1 MATIGTEWT
10 KLVEY
15 TSTDT
20 YSITYRLYAKITATN
35 IGSNANTVQMKWTT
49 QKTSGGTG
57 VYDNDSTTPTV
68 TYVSSGTTTATWTGT
83 AFTIAKGSAVTET
96 DRTTSGSITITH
108 DSNGSYTKTWNWSL
122 SHVYEGGSKSGS
134 VSVTLPTIPRAST
147 FSLSSTSITT
157 IGTTTATI
165 TRADSSFAHKITTV
179 YSGTTYYLLGSAS
192 ATSTSTSASLSIP
205 AGLRNA
211 MRTNKATSVTLTLT
225 LTTYSGSTSIGT
237 STTQLTVSVP
247 TATITVS
254 PSSVACNSATTTWT
268 LSNVDTE
275 ACVYTVQRLYG
286 STVRYTDLTRG
297 TTTTKSSLANAN
309 FQANITTATSGT
321 VTAKVT
327 TYVGT
332 SSSYTQVGTS
342 TATYTVTI
350 PTGTYKP
357 SVANTSITRTGTAY
371 GSVAYLSGY
380 NGATIVFTTSITGN
394 SAITSREVS
403 VTPASVQYTTS
414 ISGNTV
420 TVNVGTLPSSA
431 SNYTVN
437 VVCTATD
444 GRGTSAS
451 ATRTFTA
458 TGYSKPTIKATIQRA
473 DASGNADAVGQY
485 ANISATATAPQS
497 SFKMANVTIRYNS
510 TSGTVVK
517 SQDGTTQS
525 LTASVTKYGGSYNIN
540 TEYTFYVIATDS
552 LGLQSTY
559 KLTLPTA
566 SVVFSRHKNGG
577 IGFGRIAQA
586 DEINSAYPI
595 LRVNS
600 TSAQNQIISGSST
613 SDKNNSVSAWA
624 LSGRI
629 YLVARG
635 TATDD
640 KALVSMNH
648 AGTTNDIIRVNQ
660 DNNISEIR
668 PIISNLTH
676 RNHYIIPNVYLDGAT
691 AGYYVICTIT
701 VTETYCDMPFDFKI
715 IKRGNQISNVMLRL
729 SSTNSGATHNVNVF
743 EADFHPNT
751 FYVNKSADNTFQII
765 CTKPAY
771 SSVCLADFQTGS
783 YNTDRCTIDFTTS
796 FLSALPDGAVQATRT
811 KFIASWADGA
821 TTADSANK
829 ASNVTVTD
837 TQPTAATGY
846 YINFGTA
853 TGGNLPMRAN
863 AGFIHRMKQGT
874 TSAEGYNGL
883 VLGRNVAKGSANNG
897 YGFIRLFGH
906 GTNYYSIY
914 PNDTTNT
921 SDITFYLS
929 NIGGTLAIRDA
940 TVTGTLKNG
949 SWVTVEYPTGYTKAN
964 CHVTGWDV
972 DYNGNYRTGDGLEN
986 SATTSRVLIS
996 LESDGIKVYTGS
1008 STYNGKTI
1016 RVFLSLNA

>member
-20 YSITYRLYAKITATN
+20 YSVTYRLYAKITATN
-35 IGSNANTVQMKWTT
+35 IGSNTNTVQMKWTT
-49 QKTSGGTG
+49 QKTSGGSG
-57 VYDNDSTTPTV
+57 VYDNTNTTPSV
-68 TYVSSGTTTATWTGT
+68 TYVSSGSTTATWTGT
-83 AFTIAKGSAVTET
+83 AFNIPQGSAVTET

-147 FSLSSTSITT
+147 FVLSSTSITT

-165 TRADSSFAHKITTV
+165 TRADSSFSHKISTV

-192 ATSTSTSASLSIP
+192 ATSSSTSASLSIP

-211 MRTNKATSVTLTLT
+211 MRTNKASSVTLTLT

-254 PSSVACNSATTTWT
+254 PSSVSCDDTSSWT
-268 LSNVDTE
+268 LANIDTE

-332 SSSYTQVGTS
+332 SSSYTQVGTN

-458 TGYSKPTIKATIQRA
+458 TGYSKPTINATIQRA
-473 DASGNADAVGQY
+473 DASGNADAIGQY
-485 ANISATATAPQS
+485 ANISATATAPQTA
-497 SFKMANVTIRYNS
+497 FKMANVTIRYNS

-525 LTASVTKYGGSYNIN
+525 ITASVTHYGGNYDIN
-540 TEYTFYVIATDS
+540 TEYTFYVVATDS

-577 IGFGRIAQA
+577 IGFGRIAK
-586 DEINSAYPI
+586 EGRVESAYNI
-595 LRVNS
+595 LAVYSTTATAGPQISIVSPAGTSTNGYQIGLHIGTGGANRGLYDFGVGDGSNSWIIYKNANNDTIVNS
-600 TSAQNQIISGSST
+600 NNYIRLASPTIVGSGFVLNNGAQYPMLGFRPTFISDSSPTVQVGRIYFNAGSST
-613 SDKNNSVSAWA
+613 G
-624 LSGRI
+624 L
-629 YLVARG
+629 
-635 TATDD
+635 
-640 KALVSMNH
+640 
-648 AGTTNDIIRVNQ
+648 TTPRFFFRV
-660 DNNISEIR
+660 
-668 PIISNLTH
+668 
-676 RNHYIIPNVYLDGAT
+676 Y
-691 AGYYVICTIT
+691 
-701 VTETYCDMPFDFKI
+701 
-715 IKRGNQISNVMLRL
+715 
-729 SSTNSGATHNVNVF
+729 
-743 EADFHPNT
+743 
-751 FYVNKSADNTFQII
+751 SADSTDT
-765 CTKPAY
+765 TKVVNHFEQYQLPGVTQDRDTDAY
-771 SSVCLADFQTGS
+771 YSILTTKYVVGESEGGTGQSSLANVTVG
-783 YNTDRCTIDFTTS
+783 N
-796 FLSALPDGAVQATRT
+796 
-811 KFIASWADGA
+811 
-821 TTADSANK
+821 
-829 ASNVTVTD
+829 ASNVTITN
-837 TQPTAATGY
+837 TQPTSATGY

-853 TGGNLPMRAN
+853 TSGNLPLRAN
-863 AGFIHRMKQGT
+863 EGFLYRMKQGT

-883 VLGRNVAKGSANNG
+883 VLGRNIASGSANNG
-897 YGFIRLFGH
+897 YGWLRLFGH
-906 GTNYYSIY
+906 GTHYYNIY
-914 PNDTTNT
+914 PNETTNT
-921 SDITFYLS
+921 SDFNLYIP
-929 NIGGTLAIRDA
+929 NKNGTIALDPVELYANGTGTTD
-940 TVTGTLKNG
+940 TVTLSETSANFKYLDIYYYSVPSASTSNKR
-949 SWVTVEYPTGYTKAN
+949 YGYTRVGYAN
-964 CHVTGWDV
+964 GKSVILTNTVYWS
-972 DYNGNYRTGDGLEN
+972 NTLEITHRSIAISGTSITNN
-986 SATTSRVLIS
+986 SNEQAQFKLTS
-996 LESDGIKVYTGS
+996 GS
-1008 STYNGKTI
+1008 SPTRSSTSSLIYII
-1016 RVFLSLNA
+1016 RVEGIR

>member
-20 YSITYRLYAKITATN
+20 YSVTYRLYAKITATN
-35 IGSNANTVQMKWTT
+35 IGSNTNTVQMKWTT

-83 AFTIAKGSAVTET
+83 AFNIPQGSAVTET

-211 MRTNKATSVTLTLT
+211 MRTNKASSVTLTLT

-268 LSNVDTE
+268 LANVDTE

-297 TTTTKSSLANAN
+297 TTTTKSSLANSN

-350 PTGTYKP
+350 PTDTYKP
-357 SVANTSITRTGTAY
+357 SVSNTSITRTGTAY
-371 GSVAYLSGY
+371 GSVGYLSGY

-473 DASGNADAVGQY
+473 DASGNADAIGQY
-485 ANISATATAPQS
+485 ANISATATAPQTT
-497 SFKMANVTIRYNS
+497 FKMANVTIRYNS

-525 LTASVTKYGGSYNIN
+525 ITASVTHYGGSYDIN

-577 IGFGRIAQA
+577 IGFGRIAKQGRV
-586 DEINSAYPI
+586 ESAYD
-595 LRVNS
+595 VMAVYS
-600 TSAQNQIISGSST
+600 TTATSGPHISIISPAGTSTNGYQIGLHIGRGGANRGLYDFGIGDGSDSWFIYK
-613 SDKNNSVSAWA
+613 DKNNQTILPGTVNISTLYTNTNTIIHNGVSPNIIFMPSNVSADSA
-624 LSGRI
+624 VTHGGRI
-629 YLVARG
+629 YFQTDSTGNENRFFFREYSPTSADTTVYTGYFENYYLPAPNKDRTAHAYYYILTTKNVVTEAQGGTGQSDLNDVTVG
-635 TATDD
+635 TASR
-640 KALVSMNH
+640 LN
-648 AGTTNDIIRVNQ
+648 IVN
-660 DNNISEIR
+660 
-668 PIISNLTH
+668 
-676 RNHYIIPNVYLDGAT
+676 
-691 AGYYVICTIT
+691 
-701 VTETYCDMPFDFKI
+701 
-715 IKRGNQISNVMLRL
+715 
-729 SSTNSGATHNVNVF
+729 
-743 EADFHPNT
+743 
-751 FYVNKSADNTFQII
+751 
-765 CTKPAY
+765 
-771 SSVCLADFQTGS
+771 
-783 YNTDRCTIDFTTS
+783 
-796 FLSALPDGAVQATRT
+796 
-811 KFIASWADGA
+811 
-821 TTADSANK
+821 
-829 ASNVTVTD
+829 

-853 TGGNLPMRAN
+853 TGGNLPLRAN

-874 TSAEGYNGL
+874 TSAEGYNGI
-883 VLGRNVAKGSANNG
+883 VLGRNIASGSANNG
-897 YGFIRLFGH
+897 YGWLRLFGH
-906 GTNYYSIY
+906 GVNYYNIY

-921 SDITFYLS
+921 YDVTLYLP
-929 NIGGTLAIRDA
+929 NH
-940 TVTGTLKNG
+940 TGTVALVPETLYANDTGTTGNVTLSESCANFAYLNIYYYSVPSSSTSNKRYGFTRVSYANG
-949 SWVTVEYPTGYTKAN
+949 KSVILTNTVYWSNT
-964 CHVTGWDV
+964 
-972 DYNGNYRTGDGLEN
+972 LEITHRSIAISGTSITNN
-986 SATTSRVLIS
+986 SNEQAQFKLTS
-996 LESDGIKVYTGS
+996 GS
-1008 STYNGKTI
+1008 SPTRSSTSSLIYII
-1016 RVFLSLNA
+1016 RVEGIR

>member
-20 YSITYRLYAKITATN
+20 YSVTYRLYAKITATN
-35 IGSNANTVQMKWTT
+35 IGSNTNTVQMKWTT
-49 QKTSGGTG
+49 QKTSGGSG
-57 VYDNDSTTPTV
+57 VYDNTNTTPTV
-68 TYVSSGTTTATWTGT
+68 TYVSSGSTTATWTGT
-83 AFTIAKGSAVTET
+83 AFNIPQGSAVTET

-165 TRADSSFAHKITTV
+165 TRADSSFAHKISTV

-225 LTTYSGSTSIGT
+225 LMTYSGSTSIGT

-254 PSSVACNSATTTWT
+254 PSSVSCDDTSSWT
-268 LSNVDTE
+268 LANIDTE

-332 SSSYTQVGTS
+332 SSSYTQVGTN

-357 SVANTSITRTGTAY
+357 SVSNTSITRTGTAY
-371 GSVAYLSGY
+371 GSVGYLSGY
-380 NGATIVFTTSITGN
+380 NGATIVFKTSINGN

-403 VTPASVQYTTS
+403 VTPSSVQYTTS

-431 SNYTVN
+431 SNYTVS

-444 GRGTSAS
+444 GRGTTAS

-473 DASGNADAVGQY
+473 DASGNADAIGQY
-485 ANISATATAPQS
+485 ANISATATAPQTT
-497 SFKMANVTIRYNS
+497 FKMANVTIRYNS

-525 LTASVTKYGGSYNIN
+525 ITASVTHYGGSYDIN

-577 IGFGRIAQA
+577 IGFGRIAKQGRV
-586 DEINSAYPI
+586 ESAYD
-595 LRVNS
+595 VMAVYS
-600 TSAQNQIISGSST
+600 TTATSGPHISIISPAGTSTNGYQIGMHIGTGGANRGLYDFGVGDGSNSWIIYKDVNNNTNITGTVNIST
-613 SDKNNSVSAWA
+613 LYTNTNTIIHNGVSPNIIFMPTNMSTESAVTHG
-624 LSGRI
+624 GRI
-629 YLVARG
+629 YFQTDSTGNENRFFFREYSPTSADTTVYTGFFENYYLPAPNKDR
-635 TATDD
+635 TA
-640 KALVSMNH
+640 H
-648 AGTTNDIIRVNQ
+648 AYYTILTTK
-660 DNNISEIR
+660 S
-668 PIISNLTH
+668 L
-676 RNHYIIPNVYLDGAT
+676 
-691 AGYYVICTIT
+691 
-701 VTETYCDMPFDFKI
+701 VTEAQGGT
-715 IKRGNQISNVMLRL
+715 GQ
-729 SSTNSGATHNVNVF
+729 SS
-743 EADFHPNT
+743 
-751 FYVNKSADNTFQII
+751 
-765 CTKPAY
+765 
-771 SSVCLADFQTGS
+771 LA
-783 YNTDRCTIDFTTS
+783 
-796 FLSALPDGAVQATRT
+796 
-811 KFIASWADGA
+811 
-821 TTADSANK
+821 
-829 ASNVTVTD
+829 NVTVGVATKS
-837 TQPTAATGY
+837 TVTLVNPTTSTYRYLTFASG
-846 YINFGTA
+846 NS
-853 TGGNLPMRAN
+853 GNLGLGASSVGVHIRT
-863 AGFIHRMKQGT
+863 GT
-874 TSAEGYNGL
+874 TSQDGWEILQLGNGTASGTAGNKN
-883 VLGRNVAKGSANNG
+883 GR
-897 YGFIRLFGH
+897 IRLYGNSAGYMELRAINVTTTKYIDLPDYS
-906 GTNYYSIY
+906 GTVA
-914 PNDTTNT
+914 
-921 SDITFYLS
+921 L
-929 NIGGTLAIRDA
+929 REA
-940 TVTGTLKNG
+940 TVTGTLTKG
-949 SWVTVEYPTGYTKAN
+949 SWVNLTYPTGYAKDN
-964 CHVTGWDV
+964 CHVSGWDV
-972 DYNGNYRTGDGLEN
+972 DYNGNYRTGDGLESSAGASRVMVSLEASNIKAYTN
-986 SATTSRVLIS
+986 SATY
-996 LESDGIKVYTGS
+996 DGKS
-1008 STYNGKTI
+1008 I